1 MDGLTET
8 VAWLVDP
15 AHWSGTDG
23 IPIRLWEH
31 VWISAASVLTAA
43 VIGLPIGAFIG
54 HTGRAAALA
63 INIANVGRAVPSYAI
78 LVIVLP
84 ISLRL
89 APTFGYDPGLG
100 LSEIPTFTAMTLLA
114 IPPILVGTYA
124 GLREVDRDLVE
135 AARGMGMRE
144 RQILSRLEVP
154 LALPVILG
162 GVRTAAVQ
170 VVATATLGAV
180 VAYGG
185 LGRYLIDGIA
195 RNETDRLFAGV
206 VLVAALALA
215 VEGGFALIQRAI
227 TSPGLRASTG
237 SGPAAGPRPYRQLAE
252 VPRGGGEVGTA

>member
-1 MDGLTET
+1 VDALTAT
-8 VAWLVDP
+8 IAWLLDP

-31 VWISAASVLTAA
+31 IWISAASVLTAA
-43 VIGLPIGAFIG
+43 AIALPIGAFIG
-54 HTGRAAALA
+54 HTGRAASLA
-63 INIANVGRAVPSYAI
+63 INLANIGRAVPSYAI

-89 APTFGYDPGLG
+89 APQLGYDPDLG
-100 LSEIPTFTAMTLLA
+100 LSEIPTFTAMTMLA

-135 AARGMGMRE
+135 TARGMGMRE
-144 RQILSRLEVP
+144 RQVLGRVEIP

-162 GVRTAAVQ
+162 GARTAAVQ

-206 VLVAALALA
+206 VLVAALALT
-215 VEGGFALIQRAI
+215 VEGAFALLQRRIVSA
-227 TSPGLRASTG
+227 GLRAQDGPGRTG
-237 SGPAAGPRPYRQLAE
+237 GPRPYRRLAE
-252 VPRGGGEVGTA
+252 VPRGGGEVGL

>member
-1 MDGLTET
+1 MDALTET
-8 VAWLVDP
+8 VAWLADP

-23 IPIRLWEH
+23 IPIRMWEH
-31 VWISAASVLTAA
+31 IWISALSVITAA
-43 VIGLPIGAFIG
+43 AIALPVGAFIG
-54 HTGRAAALA
+54 HTGRAASLA
-63 INIANVGRAVPSYAI
+63 INLANIGRAVPSYAI

-89 APTFGYDPGLG
+89 APELGYDPGLG

-144 RQILSRLEVP
+144 RQILTRVELP
-154 LALPVILG
+154 LALAVILG

-206 VLVAALALA
+206 VLVAGLALIVEA
-215 VEGGFALIQRAI
+215 VFALGQRAI
-227 TSPGLRASTG
+227 TPRGLRAEPG
-237 SGPAAGPRPYRQLAE
+237 SGPRSEPQVLAARTG
-252 VPRGGGEVGTA
+252 

>member
-1 MDGLTET
+1 MDAVSTT
-8 VAWLVDP
+8 VAWLLDP
-15 AHWSGTDG
+15 SHWSGTDG

-31 VWISAASVLTAA
+31 IWISAASVLTAA
-43 VIGLPIGAFIG
+43 AIALPIGAFIG
-54 HTGRAAALA
+54 HTGRAATLA
-63 INIANVGRAVPSYAI
+63 INLANIGRAVPSYAI

-84 ISLRL
+84 VSLRL
-89 APTFGYDPGLG
+89 APELGYDPSLG

-144 RQILSRLEVP
+144 RQILGRIEFP
-154 LALPVILG
+154 LAAPVILG

-195 RNETDRLFAGV
+195 RNEMDRLFAGV
-206 VLVAALALA
+206 VLVAGLALA
-215 VEGGFALIQRAI
+215 VEGAFALLQRALR
-227 TSPGLRASTG
+227 SPGLDG
-237 SGPAAGPRPYRQLAE
+237 ESGAGPRPYRQLAE
-252 VPRGGGEVGTA
+252 APRGGTEVAF